1 MIALALETVTPFNS
15 LFVSCISL
23 QNRFYAVFF
32 VGTSSL
38 SIFKDFTL
46 KVLHTL
52 SAFCIKKS
60 FSSSTPLVNSQG
72 VLSKAVVC
80 MLVSGILCI
89 SRHLTCI
96 SKDGHKFFNN
106 PQGHEN
112 LFLLII
118 KDGRHPHGIQRF
130 SFQVY

>member
-46 KVLHTL
+46 KVLHT
-52 SAFCIKKS
+52 
-60 FSSSTPLVNSQG
+60 PLVNSQG

-89 SRHLTCI
+89 SKHLTCI

-106 PQGHEN
+106 PQG
-112 LFLLII
+112 
-118 KDGRHPHGIQRF
+118 
-130 SFQVY
+130 S

>member
-32 VGTSSL
+32 AGTSSL

-46 KVLHTL
+46 KILRTL
-52 SAFCIKKS
+52 SAFCIKLS

-89 SRHLTCI
+89 SKHLTCI

-106 PQGHEN
+106 PQG
-112 LFLLII
+112 
-118 KDGRHPHGIQRF
+118 
-130 SFQVY
+130 S